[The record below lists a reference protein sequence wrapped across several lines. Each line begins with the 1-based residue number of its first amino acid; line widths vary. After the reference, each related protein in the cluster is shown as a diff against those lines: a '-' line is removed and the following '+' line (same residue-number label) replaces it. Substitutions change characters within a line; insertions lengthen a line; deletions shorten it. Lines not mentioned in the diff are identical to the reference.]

1 MNTPTAS
8 LLKQLEEKV
17 NSGGAFLV
25 SRAELLSLIAR
36 IRELET
42 GIDSLRSFAQSRS
55 YGIPPALTYDERREA
70 DYAKGYFS
78 ALAQLTVELDH
89 ISAALSPKPADGG
102 EGEK

>member
-1 MNTPTAS
+1 MTPTAS

-36 IRELET
+36 IRELESVV
-42 GIDSLRSFAQSRS
+42 GEALELVE
-55 YGIPPALTYDERREA
+55 GLPACGFGVHETHERWTA
-70 DYAKGYFS
+70 ILSG
-78 ALAQLTVELDH
+78 
-89 ISAALSPKPADGG
+89 AALSPKPDDGG